1 MVTGSGDT
9 EKPACGGNKELDLR
23 EGWRSVHVCV
33 YMHVCVRA
41 CVFAWL
47 CLCSMHV
54 RSYACVCVHV
64 CPCVCSYVSQ
74 CGCCENS
81 RKR

>member
-33 YMHVCVRA
+33 YMHDVFVRVSLPGCACAVCM
-41 CVFAWL
+41 CVH
-47 CLCSMHV
+47 M
-54 RSYACVCVHV
+54 HV